1 MDNYVFLVSTSAD
14 GSNPMIFARGIM
26 PISLAQSISGRCTLF
41 IQNDGSFSSHYNT
54 PKDRRDEICEDIL
67 QRGVSFR
74 VACRR
79 KSSVSEEFKYVKII
93 RVSRAIQLIN
103 RLPLDR
109 HTNEK
114 KLISY
119 RTASRSFENQIYFLR
134 SQREGQAGIHRG
146 ELNS

>member
-1 MDNYVFLVSTSAD
+1 MENCVFLVSTSAG
-14 GSNPMIFARGIM
+14 GSNPMIFVGDALL
-26 PISLAQSISGRCTLF
+26 ISLNQSIHGRYALVF
-41 IQNDGSFSSHYNT
+41 QNDGSLSSEYYT
-54 PKDRRDEICEDIL
+54 PKDRRDEICGDIL
-67 QRGVSFR
+67 QRGVSFK

-109 HTNEK
+109 HPNEK

-119 RTASRSFENQIYFLR
+119 RTASRSFENRIYFLR
-134 SQREGQAGIHRG
+134 SQREGQAGIHKG
-146 ELNS
+146 GTK

>member
-1 MDNYVFLVSTSAD
+1 MENYVFLVSTSTN
-14 GSNPMIFARGIM
+14 GSNPMIFAGDT
-26 PISLAQSISGRCTLF
+26 PLISLNQSIHGRCTLF
-41 IQNDGSFSSHYNT
+41 IQNDGSFLSHYNT
-54 PKDRRDEICEDIL
+54 PKDRRDEICEDII

-79 KSSVSEEFKYVKII
+79 KRYVSKRFKYIKII

-109 HTNEK
+109 HPHEK

-119 RTASRSFENQIYFLR
+119 RTASRSFENRIYFLR
-134 SQREGQAGIHRG
+134 SQREGQAGIHKGR
-146 ELNS
+146 